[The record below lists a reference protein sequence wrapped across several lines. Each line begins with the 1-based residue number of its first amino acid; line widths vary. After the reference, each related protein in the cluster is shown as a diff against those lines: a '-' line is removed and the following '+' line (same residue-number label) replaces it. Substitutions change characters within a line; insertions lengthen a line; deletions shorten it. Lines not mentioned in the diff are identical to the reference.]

1 MKQSIHD
8 AEQLMDELEE
18 IRSLLVEKDE
28 ATGNLEA
35 YIKQLVVNQEV
46 VYSNSKQETIS
57 GGC

>member
-18 IRSLLVEKDE
+18 IRSLLVEKDD

-46 VYSNSKQETIS
+46 VYSNSKQ
-57 GGC
+57 